1 MVMKTVLNVK
11 VDPLVKSQAQ
21 KLAKSL
27 SLPLSLVVNNSL
39 RSFIKNRE
47 VTFSEMTPSKK
58 FLTYLKKIDKD
69 IKQGKNLSPA
79 FHSAKEMDDYLDS
92 L

>member
-1 MVMKTVLNVK
+1 MKTVLNVK
-11 VDPLVKSQAQ
+11 VDPKVKSQAQ

-27 SLPLSLVVNNSL
+27 DLPLSIVVNNSL
-39 RSFIKNRE
+39 KQFVYDQHI
-47 VTFSEMTPSKK
+47 TFSNLTPNKK

-69 IKQGKNLSPA
+69 VKSGRNFSPA
-79 FHSAKEMDDYLDS
+79 FRSAKETDHYLNS